1 MLRTT
6 SSMPMRVSR
15 LFIPSIALAITAGC
29 ASTSVVPCP
38 TGEQPVVLDSLY
50 FGAAK
55 SGGVVTAEDWMGFLN
70 DIVVPN
76 FPEGLTSWSA
86 AGRWRNSAGLVE
98 HETSYVLQL
107 AHHGSEERDLAVQ
120 RIIHRYKRDFQQESV
135 MRIRSRACR
144 SF

>member
-1 MLRTT
+1 
-6 SSMPMRVSR
+6 
-15 LFIPSIALAITAGC
+15 
-29 ASTSVVPCP
+29 
-38 TGEQPVVLDSLY
+38 
-50 FGAAK
+50 
-55 SGGVVTAEDWMGFLN
+55 MGFLN